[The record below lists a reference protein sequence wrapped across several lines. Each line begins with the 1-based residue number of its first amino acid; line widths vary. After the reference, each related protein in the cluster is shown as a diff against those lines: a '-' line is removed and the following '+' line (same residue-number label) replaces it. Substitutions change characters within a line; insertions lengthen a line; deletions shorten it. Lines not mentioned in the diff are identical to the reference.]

1 MRLAWRNLRYER
13 TRFAVTLC
21 GIAFSVFL
29 MVFQGSLLCGFIR
42 SASRVIDVSDAQLWI
57 AAKGVPCFECATPV
71 PVRFREIA
79 MGTPGVAAV
88 QRVITGAAVWKKPS
102 GKGQL
107 VYIIGSEPGIGGKFP
122 LPYVRGGDGPVRPE
136 MVLLDQ
142 SNAELLEV
150 AYAGIDVEINRRRA
164 RVADIVTDFGSFIG
178 QPYMFTNYKD
188 AVRYLN
194 LGSENVHFLAVHAAP
209 GTDLRQLQAELQRR
223 LPEVNVWLRNE
234 FSRKAQTYWTML
246 TGAGSAIL
254 TAAFLGFLVGTV
266 VVSQTIYATTMENL
280 EEFATLKAMG
290 AARSYIQRVVLAQAW
305 ISGLIGSFIGIAIT
319 IPLVDFIRSSISWV
333 YMPWWLP
340 AGMILVSLFMCS
352 MAAMVSVRKAVN
364 VEPAKVFRA

>member
-13 TRFAVTLC
+13 TRFVVTLC

-29 MVFQGSLLCGFIR
+29 MVFQGSLLAGFIR
-42 SASRVIDVSDAQLWI
+42 SASRVIDASDAQLWI

-71 PVRFREIA
+71 PARFREVA
-79 MGTPGVAAV
+79 MGTPGVIAV
-88 QRVITGAAVWKKPS
+88 QRLVAGAAVWKKPS

-107 VYIIGSEPGIGGKFP
+107 VYVIGSEPGIGRGFP
-122 LPYVRGGDGPVRPE
+122 LPWVQHSDGPVRPQ
-136 MVLLDQ
+136 MVLLDE

-150 AYAGIDVEINRRRA
+150 SGKGIDVEINRRRA
-164 RVADIVTDFGSFIG
+164 RVSDIVTDFGSFIG

-194 LGSENVHFLAVHAAP
+194 LRDEYVHFLAVHADGSA
-209 GTDLRQLQAELQRR
+209 DLHALQSDLQRR
-223 LPEVNVWLRNE
+223 MPEVNVWLRHE
-234 FSRKAQTYWTML
+234 FSRKAQTYWTTL

-290 AARSYIQRVVLAQAW
+290 ASRGYIQRVVLAQAW
-305 ISGLIGSFIGIAIT
+305 ISGLIGSSIGIAIT
-319 IPLVDFIRSSISWV
+319 IPLVDFIRHSISWV

-340 AGMILVSLFMCS
+340 AGIVLVSMLMCS
-352 MAAMVSVRKAVN
+352 MAAMVSVRKALS
-364 VEPAKVFRA
+364 VEPARVFRA